1 MERLKLKLTNKDYFY
16 LSLILFIF
24 TFRIDVSFNFGP
36 QEPIVEK
43 KVELGS
49 FPIHKQ
55 NASASL
61 ITPTVYDNTEVEI
74 TTADIKESAP
84 KPVVKKAPPAPEKK
98 VVEDAA
104 FTSVV
109 KHLAASDPK
118 AAGYVSRFY
127 SVAKEEEKQFGIPTS
142 ITLAQGMKETDRGG
156 SYLAIHANNHFGI
169 KFYRMSLIPE
179 GLRKYVVE
187 PGYVIRHDDCKRR
200 HYWSSTEHKGHMIV
214 TRTASKFLLCPNP
227 DKFVKYDRAWASYRH
242 HSYIVMKKRYTQ
254 HNPKKYNDWAYA
266 LKKGGY
272 ATSPTYHTDL
282 IRDISKYKLQEL
294 DN

>member
-104 FTSVV
+104 FTSVI
-109 KHLAASDPK
+109 KHLATSDSK

-127 SVAKEEEKQFGIPTS
+127 TVAKAEEKKFGIPAS
-142 ITLAQGMKETDRGG
+142 ITLAQGMLETDRGL
-156 SYLAIHANNHFGI
+156 SYLATEANNHFGV
-169 KFYRMSLIPE
+169 KYYNLSSIPQ
-179 GLRKYVVE
+179 GLRDYVD
-187 PGYVIRHDDCKRR
+187 GYVLRHDDCKKK
-200 HYWSSTEHKGHMIV
+200 HYWSSHQYKEHTIV
-214 TRTASKFLLCPNP
+214 TRSASKFLLCPDP
-227 DKFVKYDRAWASYRH
+227 DKFVKYKSAWASYRH
-242 HSYIVMKKRYTQ
+242 HSYIATKKRYTKY
-254 HNPKKYNDWAYA
+254 NPKKYNDWAYA

-282 IRDISKYKLQEL
+282 IRNISKYKLQEL